1 MPVDAFHQWWTQI
14 AQRRALATH
23 EQVTAPVGA
32 DVRIARDLHGIPHVL
47 AENDWDLFFGFGWA
61 IAEDRLF
68 QLDWL
73 RRKATGRLSEIV
85 GCEGLES
92 DRLVRT
98 IGLSHIATAE
108 WAQLTDPVRSLL
120 HAFTAG
126 INDWIDQNEER
137 MPIEFDLLDYRPER
151 WRELHPSRTTTAR
164 AGLDA
169 RPLGGPPRGE
179 GPSSGDCSKPALS
192 QEPV

>member
-1 MPVDAFHQWWTQI
+1 MSTPSELEGLRRLGAGASIESVCQALGMPVDAFHQWWTQI

-108 WAQLTDPVRSLL
+108 LAPTRSEACYTRLL
-120 HAFTAG
+120 QASMTGSIRTKTACRSSSICSIIALNG
-126 INDWIDQNEER
+126 GAR
-137 MPIEFDLLDYRPER
+137 
-151 WRELHPSRTTTAR
+151 STA
-164 AGLDA
+164 
-169 RPLGGPPRGE
+169 
-179 GPSSGDCSKPALS
+179 
-192 QEPV
+192 